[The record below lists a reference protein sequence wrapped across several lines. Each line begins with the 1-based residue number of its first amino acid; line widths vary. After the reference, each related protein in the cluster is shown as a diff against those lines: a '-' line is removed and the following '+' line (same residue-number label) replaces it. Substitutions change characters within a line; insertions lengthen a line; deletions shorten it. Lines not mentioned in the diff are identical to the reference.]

1 MEATRNVEGGK
12 FVKLVLEDG
21 AVTILG
27 DFFVHPE
34 EAIRDVETVVEDAL
48 EESAPGERADAVE
61 TAVGDY
67 VDREDVDLVGIG
79 PAVIADLAVEVAG

>member
-27 DFFVHPE
+27 DFFDDPE
-34 EAIRDVETVVEDAL
+34 EAIEDLEGVVEDAL
-48 EESAPGERADAVE
+48 ADAAPGARGSAVD
-61 TAVGDY
+61 TAVSDY
-67 VDREDVDLVGIG
+67 VDREDVDLVGID
-79 PAVIADLAVEVAG
+79 PAVLGALAREVTE